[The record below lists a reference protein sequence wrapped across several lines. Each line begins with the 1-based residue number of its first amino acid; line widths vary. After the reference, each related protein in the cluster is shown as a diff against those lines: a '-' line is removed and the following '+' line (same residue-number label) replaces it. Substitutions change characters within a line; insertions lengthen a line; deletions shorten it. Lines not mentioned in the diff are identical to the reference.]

1 MTTPAEEVDGPTADA
16 VPDAGPGSGAL
27 VAATVVPTSGSTA
40 PGDSATG
47 SKKPA
52 NGTSTRARR
61 RRAVDGALVLGLLA
75 LLVVAWQAYV
85 RVFDVPPYLLP
96 PPSDVWHAFTEIRG
110 TLPGHITATVTAA
123 VLGLGVGA
131 VVAVGLAVVIA
142 SVPIV
147 RRVLLPLLVV
157 SQSIPMVVVA
167 PLLIVWLG
175 FGLAPKVAVVALI
188 VFFPVVVSTVAG
200 IDATDRD
207 LVDLVRSMGA
217 GRARLLRSVQVPAAL
232 PSFFAGLQVSAA
244 YAMLGAVIAEWMGA
258 SEGLG
263 IFLTRAQTSFRLD
276 RVFVGITAIALVSV
290 ALFLTVRLLARLA
303 TPWQHPRL
311 EH

>member
-1 MTTPAEEVDGPTADA
+1 MT
-16 VPDAGPGSGAL
+16 AG
-27 VAATVVPTSGSTA
+27 VAAPTPTSG
-40 PGDSATG
+40 
-47 SKKPA
+47 
-52 NGTSTRARR
+52 RR
-61 RRAVDGALVLGLLA
+61 RRVLDTALALGLLA
-75 LLVVAWQAYV
+75 LLVVAWQLYV
-85 RVFDVPPYLLP
+85 RVFDVAPYLLP
-96 PPSDVWHAFTEIRG
+96 PPTDVWEAFTEIRG
-110 TLPGHITATVTAA
+110 TLPGHIGATVTAA
-123 VLGLGVGA
+123 VLGLVVGA
-131 VVAVGLAVVIA
+131 AVAVALAVVIA
-142 SVPIV
+142 TVPLV
-147 RRVLLPLLVV
+147 RRVVLPLLVV

-167 PLLIVWLG
+167 PLLIVWMG
-175 FGLAPKVAVVALI
+175 FGLAPKVVVVALI

-217 GRARLLRSVQVPAAL
+217 GRARLLRTVQVPAAL

-276 RVFVGITAIALVSV
+276 RVFVGIAAIAVVSV
-290 ALFLTVRLLARLA
+290 ALFLVVRLIARLA

>member
-1 MTTPAEEVDGPTADA
+1 MNAAAATPTPAA
-16 VPDAGPGSGAL
+16 S
-27 VAATVVPTSGSTA
+27 
-40 PGDSATG
+40 
-47 SKKPA
+47 
-52 NGTSTRARR
+52 NGRR
-61 RRAVDGALVLGLLA
+61 RRVVDTALAVGLLA
-75 LLVVAWQAYV
+75 LLVAAWQAYV
-85 RVFDVPPYLLP
+85 RVFDVAPYLLP
-96 PPSDVWHAFTEIRG
+96 PPSDVWQAFTEIRG
-110 TLPGHITATVTAA
+110 TLPGHIGATVTAA
-123 VLGLGVGA
+123 VLGLVVGA
-131 VVAVGLAVVIA
+131 AVAVALAVVIA
-142 SVPIV
+142 TVPLV
-147 RRVLLPLLVV
+147 RRVVLPLLVV

-175 FGLAPKVAVVALI
+175 FGLAPKVVVVALI

-217 GRARLLRSVQVPAAL
+217 GRARLLRTVQVPAAL
-232 PSFFAGLQVSAA
+232 PAFFAGLQVSAA

-276 RVFVGITAIALVSV
+276 RVFVGIAAIAVVSV
-290 ALFLTVRLLARLA
+290 ALFLVVRLMARLA

>member
-1 MTTPAEEVDGPTADA
+1 MTAPRAVSDGAEA
-16 VPDAGPGSGAL
+16 VPVS
-27 VAATVVPTSGSTA
+27 VVPA
-40 PGDSATG
+40 IAADLARTG
-47 SKKPA
+47 
-52 NGTSTRARR
+52 RARR
-61 RRAVDGALVLGLLA
+61 RRLVDGALAVGLLG
-75 LLVVAWQAYV
+75 LLVVAWQLYV
-85 RVFDVPPYLLP
+85 RVFDVAPYLLP
-96 PPSDVWHAFTEIRG
+96 PPSDIWQAFTEIRG
-110 TLPGHITATVTAA
+110 TLPGHIGATVTAA
-123 VLGLGVGA
+123 VLGLVVGA
-131 VVAVGLAVVIA
+131 AVAVALAVVIA
-142 SVPIV
+142 TVPLV

-175 FGLAPKVAVVALI
+175 FGLAPKVVVVALI
-188 VFFPVVVSTVAG
+188 VFFPVVVATVAG

-217 GRARLLRSVQVPAAL
+217 GRSRILRTVQVPAAL

-290 ALFLTVRLLARLA
+290 ALFLAVRLLARLA